1 MPTRS
6 KNLQELFATSDVVQR
21 MMRQCIHQ
29 VFDELGI
36 APSQLHL
43 LHTIETLQPVS
54 LKKLATEMHL
64 TPGAITQLVDSL
76 VESGYVERSQDSR
89 DRRVIVAKLTG
100 EGAAKIG
107 LLKRKKRNLLA
118 KVVADLDD
126 DEIDV
131 FLRVQQKMLAYLEE
145 NCRNIK
151 K

>member
-1 MPTRS
+1 MNSRS

-29 VFDELGI
+29 VFDEMGI

-43 LHTIETLQPVS
+43 IHTIEMLQPVS
-54 LKKLATEMHL
+54 LKRLATEMRL

-76 VESGYVERSQDSR
+76 VDAGYVERTHGTE
-89 DRRVIVAKLTG
+89 DRRVIVAELTG
-100 EGAAKIG
+100 EGKTK
-107 LLKRKKRNLLA
+107 LSQLKRKKRAMLE

-126 DEIDV
+126 EELDI
-131 FLRVQQKMLAYLEE
+131 FLKVQQKMLGYLEE
-145 NCRNIK
+145 HCRNSK